1 MAYFFGM
8 DAFEAYKQYVA
19 LKSHFTTKTY
29 DYFKYNGAV
38 NAKRDRFDVRKDK
51 YFFHKL
57 SKHKDLTNFLVAL
70 FVYGKKDQWVGD
82 LVRNEESD
90 QLYREWLKVKE
101 SLTYVFMSDLEK
113 FNEDLVSSF
122 VIQDGQHP
130 HALHLLLRKEIHIE
144 TFIIL
149 NDIMRFTSMWN
160 REISEQTI
168 WPEVRLKCKKYHP
181 FLEYDREKLKKI
193 IVDKFDLKR

>member
-1 MAYFFGM
+1 
-8 DAFEAYKQYVA
+8 
-19 LKSHFTTKTY
+19 
-29 DYFKYNGAV
+29 
-38 NAKRDRFDVRKDK
+38 
-51 YFFHKL
+51 
-57 SKHKDLTNFLVAL
+57 L

-101 SLTYVFMSDLEK
+101 SLTYVFMGDLER

-122 VIQDGQHP
+122 TVQDGQHP

-160 REISEQTI
+160 REIHEQTI

-181 FLEYDREKLKKI
+181 FLEYDREKLKNI
-193 IVDKFDLKR
+193 VVDKFDLKR